1 MLEMKYIYND
11 RARVETNLDL
21 MKDEMVYLDGVYIS
35 GPYNLSYIITEHIDD
50 GIRATLSN
58 HGWLKAIYDMKFEFG
73 GLVVERKYGL
83 YTYLTFLYLLI
94 VGAIDLIVLFT
105 IVFNPI
111 SDLNKTDYIYTG
123 ILLLMFGVVYYF
135 FHKWIKNPNTEMNY
149 IIRQKVLY
157 DDEIRD
163 DKIHPMKSLFVK
175 DRRKAPSKVG
185 IRAWISFMFVAIATL
200 IGVTT
205 HVDQSVK
212 PLLYLSAY
220 MGSSLLYLSG
230 CLKMKT
236 KRAKRAHEDD
246 DCESEEVKSLERRSK
261 TTFAISLV
269 MLLIFVN
276 IAFNFASPYSSD
288 YDRLKWKPRNN
299 DSRLSQEERFSDD
312 YLFAAYA
319 TSYYYPKNEY
329 VDGADVRII
338 AGIDVNTKDKDEKK
352 AAKDFL
358 KNAWGVTDHDSCFKT
373 VNEVLHYGHRSA
385 YRTFL
390 EQHPEV
396 KDMAKHIKKIYPD
409 FNLGECACIEYDDL
423 KKYGATKKDWG
434 KYKGAAIAYTIK
446 GEEGMDAYDYQRLI
460 RVAKISYDLKY
471 ISGDELS
478 ELYHKLN
485 REIQKKYDS
494 FEQVHRSYYAGE
506 YFRRNFDSRTAKSDD
521 IDYDGDLVYYTY
533 HYRKNNESYKTMDR
547 LFEVKLK

>member
-1 MLEMKYIYND
+1 MKYIYND

-21 MKDEMVYLDGVYIS
+21 MKDEMVNLYGVYIS
-35 GPYNLSYIITEHIDD
+35 GPYNLSYIITEHKDD
-50 GIRATLSN
+50 GFQATLSN
-58 HGWLKAIYDMKFEFG
+58 HGWLKAVYDMRFEFG
-73 GLVVERKYGL
+73 RLVVKRKYGL
-83 YTYLTFLYLLI
+83 YTFLTFLYLLI

-111 SDLNKTDYIYTG
+111 SDLDKTDYIYTS

-135 FHKWIKNPNTEMNY
+135 FRKWIENPNTEMNY

-157 DDEIRD
+157 DDEILD

-175 DRRKAPSKVG
+175 SRWKAPNKVG
-185 IRAWISFMFVAIATL
+185 IRALISFMFVAIAIL
-200 IGVTT
+200 IGVNS

-212 PLLYLSAY
+212 PLFYLSAC

-230 CLKMKT
+230 CLKMMT
-236 KRAKRAHEDD
+236 KRVKSVHEEDE
-246 DCESEEVKSLERRSK
+246 CESAEVKSLERRSK
-261 TTFAISLV
+261 TSFAISLL

-288 YDRLKWKPRNN
+288 YERLKWKPRNN

-319 TSYYYPKNEY
+319 TSYYYPANES

-338 AGIDVNTKDKDEKK
+338 AGIDVNTNDKDEKK

-385 YRTFL
+385 YRAFL

-409 FNLGECACIEYDDL
+409 FNLGECASIEYDDL

-521 IDYDGDLVYYTY
+521 TDNAGDLVYYTY
-533 HYRKNNESYKTMDR
+533 HYRKNNESYKTMDK